1 MGYGDYSERYKNQP
15 PRICPVCMEERYF
28 LDNDKAYHNK
38 QYYFDENYSYAGEYY
53 TGFEYLWFKCDCG
66 DERLKMIDPRKVDT
80 QKLID
85 GYKSKKIS
93 GSEMISILEETPGG
107 NPCTCR

>member
-15 PRICPVCMEERYF
+15 PRICPVCMEERCF
-28 LDNDKAYHNK
+28 LDNDKAWHNAMTEG
-38 QYYFDENYSYAGEYY
+38 DSYAGDSYIGY
-53 TGFEYLWFKCDCG
+53 SYLWFKCDCG
-66 DERLKMIDPRKVDT
+66 FERLEMIDPQKVDT

-93 GSEMISILEETPGG
+93 GSEMISILEEKPGG
-107 NPCTCR
+107 NPCNCRQCR